1 MTTSPAYRA
10 CVAALERLL
19 SPRVASRT
27 LHMAMRE
34 RQLTAETLT
43 ATELEPILKGPV
55 FKQLQVAM
63 PAERARDAVTDL
75 LEAAT
80 KASGGQEDAS
90 AEASPSDPEAG
101 PDADTASD
109 PAAGAATE
117 PVAGS
122 AAADVD
128 RVSAAERD
136 ARASSDAPPARSDEG
151 SAELDRLRD
160 ALRPFNLYFEWPEVR
175 RARALLARI
184 EDEATGEGEVASLI
198 AEAETALETVRQ
210 KLEDRLVLQAQDLAR
225 LQEELEEVSGLG
237 GAKARRL
244 AALVNRVR
252 EAQADRQLAD
262 AEIERGSALA
272 RELRKLVASSVYQG
286 AVDEGGPDL
295 EARIRAL
302 DAAGEIE
309 ELDRLARDRA
319 VLLEHRDDLAE
330 RLREMREQV
339 VAGITLGDDLRA
351 LRDAFDDAR
360 AQRVREVSR
369 ELSDVAERLDEH
381 DDAWTDELRREH
393 DVLTGI
399 VLEDG
404 LPPLADLVRF
414 HDRATLALDR
424 AVREDRHAEADA
436 EAERARLDVQG
447 ERLERGRHELLRYGD
462 ESDDPTVERLRSA
475 VDALRIAQAE
485 ERLDPDADAELRA
498 ASAALSDQRSDERDP
513 DAAARAQLAALLAR
527 LDGLPA
533 TVDAEGTAELRSELE
548 ESLDAPPSE
557 RALATLAAAVAEA
570 VAAAKQSAR
579 QRLDRLG
586 AEAGHWSLPSL
597 LDVVRDAN
605 EQLEDGGE
613 PDFSSLERQLE
624 SAIEEARARQLD
636 RLHEL
641 ERNAARLTG
650 IDPAIE
656 VALGEALARARASV
670 AEGEPASTIDEAA
683 EHVARLE
690 EILEQRVGG
699 VFPRLDTA
707 LVTLRS
713 VERLN
718 SDDVATVRRILH
730 HLDSQRDAFARVS
743 PALRARM
750 ERSLQEA
757 EDLLGKLVED
767 ERATRAIADQLMS
780 GHHFDDVLG
789 LFGPEA
795 DAGPADAARDDTALD
810 DADPTDGSA
819 GVAGPFGDAADAWL
833 DRHHDRSDIAASGLR
848 SERSGA
854 VRSRGMTDEAARTW
868 APLSGELLD
877 RLDGLGAA
885 LRLGA
890 PRVVTLEQAQGC
902 LLVGHDPAGTAL
914 IAGRDAGSLGLLAR
928 DLRERAWRTAVDA
941 LEAGDASGAGDDDPA
956 PHDRDPRSDDAHDPD

>member
-10 CVAALERLL
+10 CVTALERLL

-34 RQLTAETLT
+34 QGLTAETVT
-43 ATELEPILKGPV
+43 PDELEPILKGPV

-63 PAERARDAVTDL
+63 PAARARDAVSDIL
-75 LEAAT
+75 GKLAASSDEPRVADAEPSADHAPDAGHEPPANASDRGIAEQAS
-80 KASGGQEDAS
+80 ASGD
-90 AEASPSDPEAG
+90 
-101 PDADTASD
+101 
-109 PAAGAATE
+109 GAAT
-117 PVAGS
+117 PP
-122 AAADVD
+122 
-128 RVSAAERD
+128 
-136 ARASSDAPPARSDEG
+136 DAPSTQPQHAPAALE
-151 SAELDRLRD
+151 RLRA

-184 EDEATGEGEVASLI
+184 DDEATSAGEVPSLI
-198 AEAETALETVRQ
+198 TDAEAALETVRQ
-210 KLEDRLVLQAQDLAR
+210 KLEDRLVLQAQDLVR
-225 LQEELEEVSGLG
+225 LEEELEEVSSLG

-272 RELRKLVASSVYQG
+272 RELRKLVASSVYQDG
-286 AVDEGGPDL
+286 TDEGGPDL

-302 DAAGEIE
+302 DAAGEVE

-319 VLLEHRDDLAE
+319 VLLEHRGDLAE

-339 VAGITLGDDLRA
+339 TAGITLGDDLKA
-351 LRDAFDDAR
+351 LRETFDTAR

-369 ELSDVAERLDEH
+369 ELSEAAARLDEH
-381 DDAWTDELRREH
+381 GDAWTDELRREH

-399 VLEDG
+399 VLENG
-404 LPPLADLVRF
+404 LPPMADLVRF

-424 AVREDRHAEADA
+424 AASEDRHAEADA

-462 ESDDPTVERLRSA
+462 ESDDPGVERLRNA

-498 ASAALSDQRSDERDP
+498 ASAALADRRSDERDSEG
-513 DAAARAQLAALLAR
+513 AARAQLAALLAR

-533 TVDAEGTAELRSELE
+533 SIDPEGTAELRTELE
-548 ESLDAPPSE
+548 QRLDAPPNDQE
-557 RALATLAAAVAEA
+557 LATIAAAVAEA

-579 QRLDRLG
+579 QALDRLG
-586 AEAGHWSLPSL
+586 SEAGQWSLANL
-597 LDVVRDAN
+597 LDAVRDAN
-605 EQLEDGGE
+605 EQLEDARE
-613 PDFSSLERQLE
+613 PDLAGLERRLE
-624 SAIEEARARQLD
+624 SAIQDARTRQLD
-636 RLHEL
+636 QLHEL
-641 ERNAARLTG
+641 ERSAARLTG
-650 IDPAIE
+650 IDPAVE
-656 VALGEALARARASV
+656 VALSEALTRARASV
-670 AEGEPASTIDEAA
+670 AEGEPAITIGDATDQ
-683 EHVARLE
+683 VARLE

-699 VFPRLDTA
+699 VVPRLDTA
-707 LVTLRS
+707 LATLRT

-780 GHHFDDVLG
+780 GHRFDDVLG
-789 LFGPEA
+789 LFGPENDTA
-795 DAGPADAARDDTALD
+795 PDDTSD
-810 DADPTDGSA
+810 RADSSFD
-819 GVAGPFGDAADAWL
+819 DAADAWL
-833 DRHHDRSDIAASGLR
+833 EHHHQRSDIEASGLR
-848 SERSGA
+848 SERTGA
-854 VRSRGMTDEAARTW
+854 VRSRGMSDDATRDW
-868 APLSGELLD
+868 APRSKELLD
-877 RLDGLGAA
+877 QLTALGTALDLG
-885 LRLGA
+885 G
-890 PRVVTLEQAQGC
+890 PRVVTLERSRGC
-902 LLVGHDPAGTAL
+902 LLIGHDPAGTAL
-914 IAGRDAGSLGLLAR
+914 IASRDTGSLGLLAR
-928 DLRERAWRTAVDA
+928 DLRERDWRTAVGTLGPDD
-941 LEAGDASGAGDDDPA
+941 DASTPPAHDPEN
-956 PHDRDPRSDDAHDPD
+956 DDAHDPD